1 MPLPIQRKKAVES
14 LEDYTIL
21 ICGEKNAGKTSFA
34 AQFPNHFIFEFEPG
48 NAKHLNC
55 CYEDIPDLITFER
68 YLRMAEQDPEKRT
81 IVIDEIQIL
90 YDMCLEKL
98 IAERGV
104 DEPGELDWGQGWKR
118 IAIYFNEYIT
128 RLQALPGGN
137 IYTAHCEYKEIKMK
151 GGGTIERITPR
162 IGKEVGRFRDKFTHI
177 CGMIMFSE
185 GGNRDFYLQGNN
197 LLEASCKLL
206 DNHFSYEGRSIAR
219 FPMDVNAESAYANF
233 NSAYINML
241 EVPEEYYV
249 PVEASEKSQAKAKQ
263 DTFEGLNALER
274 MKIIELD
281 KAKKENPES
290 AFSFG

>member
-1 MPLPIQRKKAVES
+1 MPLPTKRKEAVES
-14 LEDYTIL
+14 LADYTIL

-55 CYEDIPDLITFER
+55 CYEDIPDLKTFDFF
-68 YLRMAEQDPEKRT
+68 LKQAENAPEKRT
-81 IVIDEIQIL
+81 IVIDEVQIL
-90 YDMCLEKL
+90 YELCMEKL
-98 IAERGV
+98 LKEAGV
-104 DEPGELDWGQGWKR
+104 DDPQELGWAKGWKR
-118 IAIYFNEYIT
+118 IAAYFNRYIT

-137 IYTAHCEYKEIKMK
+137 IYTAHCEYKEIKLT
-151 GGGTIERITPR
+151 GGGTVDRIAPR

-206 DNHFSYEGRSIAR
+206 DNHFRHEGRSIAR
-219 FPMDVNAESAYANF
+219 FPMGSMAEAAYANF
-233 NSAYINML
+233 NSAFINML

-249 PVEASEKSQAKAKQ
+249 PVEESSHFVKIQECQWCGKKHPGGPENCAKEIEAKP
-263 DTFEGLNALER
+263 
-274 MKIIELD
+274 K
-281 KAKKENPES
+281 S
-290 AFSFG
+290 AFKFN